1 MRRNITKWYWL
12 SMFLIWAGIPATFAQ
27 TTFTE
32 KASSWGIDLSGSKD
46 GGLSFGDYD
55 NDGDLDLLVNT
66 STSSKDSRLYRNNGN
81 STFTDVTSS
90 KAPYLLNNV
99 RERSAVWGDLNNDGY
114 LDFLRNT
121 SAGGIEIYLQKSSNN
136 VFGNGTGGTTP
147 IIFNSSNISNGVN
160 TEGAGVFDFDG
171 DGDLDILFDNH
182 NYGVDILRNNYIN
195 HSTGQVVDPSSSSL
209 FTHATPGSSTILGL
223 AQSARDGDYGSV
235 TDVDNDGWVDIF
247 MRKQNENDFFLNQG
261 GTFTNGIDLA
271 QPNNSNKGAVA
282 MYDFDNDGDFDAFWT
297 DDQDNKLFRN
307 DGAGVW
313 TSLGSSTNIPTS
325 DRGIDEVV
333 CGDIDNDGDIDILL
347 LKNNG
352 SELWINQINS
362 PGGGVNTGTAMT
374 FSEDNSHSIIS
385 GENGEGA
392 VMVDIDQDG
401 DLDIYINVKDDNNEL
416 WINNLYSSSTP
427 ESNKQYLFVEVL
439 EDRSFMQSGKT
450 RPATGA
456 TLVLLDCNDQVISGI
471 REVNGGNGH
480 GTQDPQLVHFG
491 LPYGTNYNYKVKVLY
506 PNYIDGGST
515 TREEVIYWIKPSEA
529 SSFPVQVT
537 VRATDSDTDCPLVLE
552 ICDNN
557 LDDDNDGLT
566 DSDDPDC
573 PSLPED
579 TQDTDGDGVKDSID
593 KDDDNDGIPDIQE
606 IYAGDH
612 DSDGTPDYADAE
624 FCATYFVSTGW
635 DCDGG
640 LPDPSDDIDAN
651 EVRNYT
657 DSGFPGCGGIS
668 NGVCSNFDTDGDGIP
683 NHLDL
688 DSDNDGISDLVEA
701 GGTDSDTNGQV
712 DCQVSGQ
719 TYTVSLTVTD
729 DAGCSST
736 HSGTVTVGSGAGS
749 SFASAGT
756 TAASC
761 DGSSGSSSACDGI
774 SFEESSGIISI
785 EAENY
790 DANNQRSDSDAWE
803 IKTSSS
809 GYSGTGY
816 VNIPSASGIGSFSS
830 SAQLTYETH
839 FTSTG
844 TFYVYARV
852 IAPNGSSNSGYIGVA
867 GNQSSSN
874 YNGSSKSSWTWVS
887 MGSISISST
896 GTQTIELV
904 RREDDF
910 EVDKIVFST
919 TASTPTGTGPSETSC
934 SGSGGSSAG
943 CDTDAEPSA
952 GEWIVRNNWSDQDY
966 GSGVSNAS
974 SALKLTHR
982 AWGKSQVLI
991 IRTGAEFS
999 VTAGEAVDIS
1009 FDVKTHSTIN
1019 QLKVGIADADDLVWH
1034 GPSSY
1039 LAGLSPVSNGYSSSS
1054 YVSKSISLTPSSS
1067 SSNAV
1072 LVIRFNGSR
1081 PREVA
1086 ESYLQNL
1093 SICSGEEVNQPPTAK
1108 IQVTSNTGSGPYS
1121 VQFSSSGSS
1130 DSDGSI
1136 ASYSWDFGDGNTS
1149 TDQHPSHD
1157 YTIGGITD
1165 TDEDGWCDT
1174 YDNQWESYTSGS
1186 PLAGTDSDGDVP
1198 PDFLETDAD
1207 NDGCY
1212 DTKEA
1217 EVSDGDEDG
1226 IAGTGS
1232 PTINSWGQ
1240 VSGQAYPVPSSRE
1253 WQNALL
1259 QSQCNS
1265 CPYIIINP
1273 HVRMLISQ
1281 P

>member
-1 MRRNITKWYWL
+1 MRRKMIKWYWL
-12 SMFLIWAGIPATFAQ
+12 SMFLIWAGTPATFAQ

-121 SAGGIEIYLQKSSNN
+121 SAGGIEIYLQKPSNN

-147 IIFNSSNISNGVN
+147 ILFNSSNISNGVN

-171 DGDLDILFDNH
+171 DGDLDIFFDNH
-182 NYGVDILRNNYIN
+182 NYGIDILRNNYIN

-223 AQSARDGDYGSV
+223 AQSARDGDYGSA

-261 GTFTNGIDLA
+261 GTFTNGTDLA

-347 LKNNG
+347 LKNSG

-416 WINNLYSSSTP
+416 WINNLYSSSTS
-427 ESNKQYLFVEVL
+427 ESSKQYLFVEVL
-439 EDRSFMQSGKT
+439 EDRSFMQSGTT

-537 VRATDSDTDCPLVLE
+537 VRATDTDTDCPLVLE

-573 PSLPED
+573 PSVPED
-579 TQDTDGDGVKDSID
+579 TQDTDEDGVKDSID

-640 LPDPSDDIDAN
+640 LPDPSDDIDAD
-651 EVRNYT
+651 ETRNYA
-657 DSGFPGCGGIS
+657 DSDFPRCGGIS
-668 NGVCSNFDTDGDGIP
+668 NGVCINFDTDGDGVP

-701 GGTDSDTNGQV
+701 GGTDSDTDGQV

-736 HSGTVTVGSGAGS
+736 HSGTVTVGSSAGS

-761 DGSSGSSSACDGI
+761 D
-774 SFEESSGIISI
+774 E
-785 EAENY
+785 
-790 DANNQRSDSDAWE
+790 
-803 IKTSSS
+803 
-809 GYSGTGY
+809 
-816 VNIPSASGIGSFSS
+816 
-830 SAQLTYETH
+830 
-839 FTSTG
+839 
-844 TFYVYARV
+844 
-852 IAPNGSSNSGYIGVA
+852 
-867 GNQSSSN
+867 
-874 YNGSSKSSWTWVS
+874 
-887 MGSISISST
+887 
-896 GTQTIELV
+896 
-904 RREDDF
+904 
-910 EVDKIVFST
+910 
-919 TASTPTGTGPSETSC
+919 
-934 SGSGGSSAG
+934 SGGSS
-943 CDTDAEPSA
+943 CDTDVTPSA
-952 GEWIVRNNWSDQDY
+952 GEWIVRNRWSDQNY
-966 GSGVSNAS
+966 GSGVSNAN

-991 IRTGAEFS
+991 IRTGAPFA

-1009 FDVKTHSTIN
+1009 FDVMTHSTIN

-1081 PREVA
+1081 PRVVA

-1093 SICSGEEVNQPPTAK
+1093 SICSGEVNQPPTAK
-1108 IQVTSNTGSGPYS
+1108 IQVTSNTGSGPYT
-1121 VQFSSSGSS
+1121 VLFSSSGSS

-1136 ASYSWDFGDGNTS
+1136 ASYSWDLGDGTTS

-1186 PLAGTDSDGDVP
+1186 PLARTDSDGDAP
-1198 PDFLETDAD
+1198 PDFLETDSD

-1217 EVSDGDEDG
+1217 GVSDGDEDG

-1232 PTINSWGQ
+1232 PTVNSWGQ
-1240 VSGQAYPVPSSRE
+1240 VSGQAYAVPSSLE

-1265 CPYIIINP
+1265 CPYIMINP
-1273 HVRMLISQ
+1273 HVRMPISR